1 MGSNLNAAPRVFELG
16 GTFRSLTN
24 DRAVP
29 EIIRKA
35 QIKYLQIGVG
45 SEISCIINPEKCWVA
60 NTRTIFTHLVV
71 KHADNISRANEELRL
86 YRDADASSE
95 MTYQLWSH
103 IHAELSVALT
113 RIAESGREK
122 ARRAKVVPRPI
133 VYLWA
138 DAIAS
143 YLYDEYHV

>member
-1 MGSNLNAAPRVFELG
+1 M
-16 GTFRSLTN
+16 
-24 DRAVP
+24 
-29 EIIRKA
+29 
-35 QIKYLQIGVG
+35 G